1 MEQLANA
8 ITFYAFF
15 VASKVGATGLTVTV
29 DVWELTQA
37 GGATEIVTAGS
48 ASEIGDGL
56 YKYTLSSGA
65 VDAVGEYIAV
75 FKTATTTVDA
85 QHIPALWIVG
95 RGGVENID
103 AAISSRNATTPPT
116 AAAVADAVW
125 DEASAGHVAAGSTG
139 ALLAAAGAAADP
151 LLNLVPGS
159 YVTGTAGAALGRI
172 GNAAITVVSPVASD
186 GTSINLVYGDDYM
199 AADARA
205 LSFQSDDWPVLT
217 GATIAL
223 RVQGATA
230 ISLAGSV
237 LAADQVQ
244 VELTY
249 TQIETIGIGTRRYDL
264 QATLATSAHVVTLAT
279 GLFTVEADV
288 R

>member
-15 VASKVGATGLTVTV
+15 VASKVGATGLTVTI